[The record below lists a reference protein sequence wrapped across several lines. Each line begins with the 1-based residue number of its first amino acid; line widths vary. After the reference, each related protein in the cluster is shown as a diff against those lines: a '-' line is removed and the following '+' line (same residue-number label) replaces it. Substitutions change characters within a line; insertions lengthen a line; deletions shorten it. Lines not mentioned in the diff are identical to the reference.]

1 MRRRVGQENDVVFRV
16 CRFGVFCFFRALGLR
31 VSVRIVFVGNCF
43 KRRIIGVGKKHESV
57 RIVIVA
63 NADDAKL
70 FCGAF
75 HNGRIVIHHYFR
87 REENIFAV
95 ESG

>member
-31 VSVRIVFVGNCF
+31 VFVGNCF
-43 KRRIIGVGKKHESV
+43 KRRIIVVGKKHESV

-75 HNGRIVIHHYFR
+75 HNGRIVIYHYFR
-87 REENIFAV
+87 REENVFAV